1 MEIKD
6 IFKAES
12 KSTWDV
18 LNRGFGFYIPP
29 YQRQYDWDREH
40 IERLFEDI
48 SHGLMQLLVKEKKN
62 SITFIGTL
70 IVINDMLPE
79 TIAPNISISDLP
91 NNILSVIDGQQR
103 LTTILLINIGLHDE
117 ITRRENKMKKKNEPD
132 FEWLYDEIIDVVAN
146 LQETFEED
154 KRRSRGE
161 KIYQWQPR
169 MIRAYDDSWS
179 CSEQEARYESPIAAF
194 IHGYSKRIHDGNES
208 IMNKPYTADGYVS
221 KENVLWKN
229 YENIQNLLKKVSGGN
244 EDLGIPFLE
253 DIARNEQF
261 QKAIL
266 KEKFPTNVSD
276 ILSAEGNDDFKE
288 LIRLVLFANF
298 LMHKVGVT
306 VVSAPGIFAFDMF
319 ESLNTTGEPLTVFET
334 FRPKVIEFEVLNKYE
349 TSDSKTYMTLIEE
362 YLDQFTEAKTRH
374 KETYNLLRPF
384 ALAESG
390 KKLLS
395 DSIEQRRY
403 MRNQYENLPEKEE
416 KRKFVQHLS
425 HVAGFMS
432 EAWKQEGR
440 PFPNITEFT
449 DRDDVLMCM
458 DVLKRADHHITIGPL
473 VRFYSQVQV
482 ASADCRD
489 MVVNELAGAIKA
501 MTAFF
506 ALWRGSGKRPGDL
519 ASRYRE
525 LMEKGFSKAKIQPFS
540 RYPRVGRRSDVL
552 TAEEL
557 GKALR
562 HVLGKGR
569 TLAIRC
575 EEDWVKLSSE
585 RPVYD
590 ISQPLTRFLLFASAH
605 DTVEDDDDS
614 ELPDVGVT
622 GTLDMLTWNKWNDD
636 LTIEHVAPQEPDL
649 EQNDWPKPLYENPDV
664 LNYLGNLT
672 LLRNAENSSFNNKSW
687 EKKNKMYHILSGPTL
702 EEREKRLT
710 DARSEGVELPETTEN
725 LLREGK
731 YFPHLATISNV
742 KKWDKELVQKR
753 SKRLAELVWKN
764 IAPWLGFDNE

>member
-1 MEIKD
+1 MELKD

-48 SHGLMQLLVKEKKN
+48 GHGLMQLLVKEKKN

-79 TIAPNISISDLP
+79 TIAPNISRSDLP
-91 NNILSVIDGQQR
+91 NTILSVIDGQQR

-117 ITRRENKMKKKNEPD
+117 IIRRENKLKKKNEPD

-154 KRRSRGE
+154 KRRTRGE

-169 MIRAYDDSWS
+169 MIRAYNDSWS
-179 CSEQEARYESPIAAF
+179 CSEQEARYKSPIAAF
-194 IHGYSKRIHDGNES
+194 IHGYSRRIHDGNEN
-208 IMNKPYTADGYVS
+208 IMNKPYTAEGYVNR
-221 KENVLWKN
+221 ENVLWKN
-229 YENIQNLLKKVSGGN
+229 YENIQNLLKKVSGGDA
-244 EDLGIPFLE
+244 DLEIPFLE
-253 DIARNEQF
+253 DIARNVQF
-261 QKAIL
+261 QEAIL
-266 KEKFPTNVSD
+266 KEKFPASVSD
-276 ILSAEGNDDFKE
+276 ILSKEGNDDFKE

-306 VVSAPGIFAFDMF
+306 VVSAPGTFAFDMF

-334 FRPKVIEFEVLNKYE
+334 FRPKVIEFEKLDKYE
-349 TSDSKTYMTLIEE
+349 ISDSKTYMKLIEE

-395 DSIEQRRY
+395 DPIEQRRY
-403 MRNQYENLPEKEE
+403 MRNQYENLPGEEE

-440 PFPNITEFT
+440 PFPDITEFAN
-449 DRDDVLMCM
+449 RDDVLMCM

-473 VRFYSQVQV
+473 VRFYSQVQL
-482 ASADCRD
+482 APLDFRD
-489 MVVNELAGAIKA
+489 TVVNELAGAIKA

-519 ASRYRE
+519 AARYRE
-525 LMEKGFSKAKIQPFS
+525 LMEKGFGKAEIQPFS
-540 RYPRVGRRSDVL
+540 RYPRVGRRLDVL

-562 HVLGKGR
+562 HVLEKGR
-569 TLAIRC
+569 TLAITS
-575 EEDWVKLSSE
+575 EEDWVKLSAE

-605 DTVEDDDDS
+605 DTVVDDDDS
-614 ELPDVGVT
+614 ELPDAGVP
-622 GTLDMLTWNKWNDD
+622 GTLDMLTWNKWSDN

-649 EQNDWPKPLYENPDV
+649 EQNDWPKPLYENPDI

-672 LLRNAENSSFNNKSW
+672 LLPNVENSSFNNNPW
-687 EKKNKMYHILSGPTL
+687 QKKKKMYHVLSGLTL
-702 EEREKRLT
+702 EEREARLAE
-710 DARSEGVELPETTEN
+710 ARSDGVELPESTED

-731 YFPHLATISNV
+731 YFPHLSTICNV
-742 KKWDKELVQKR
+742 EKWDEELVRKR
-753 SKRLAELVWKN
+753 SKRLAKLAWKN
-764 IAPWLGFDNE
+764 IAPWLGFNDK